1 MAKTAGGVRGVRG
14 GSAKPNKQIR
24 AIAAAE
30 AYISRNRYETAVAY
44 DNKGNLLLNK
54 KGGSRT
60 VHFTNNEVTRLKDA
74 VFTHNHPSALG
85 QTGIR
90 AIGTSFSHQD
100 LTFAVN
106 ANLKEMRAAT
116 PTYTFSVKRPKNGWG
131 VSPKQVKAA
140 YDRAER
146 KVKREMKKYFNKVG
160 RTRTAIDR
168 ANTSYYN
175 RINRLVADEFG
186 WEYSHKRR

>member
-1 MAKTAGGVRGVRG
+1 MAKTSGGIRKGRNNN
-14 GSAKPNKQIR
+14 NKQSR
-24 AIAAAE
+24 AIAVAE
-30 AYISRNRYETAVAY
+30 ESIRYNRYETAVAY
-44 DNKGNLLLNK
+44 DSSGNLLLNK
-54 KGGSRT
+54 KGGSRSIY
-60 VHFTNNEVTRLKDA
+60 FTKDEVTKLKDS

-106 ANLKEMRAAT
+106 ANLKEIRAVT

-131 VSPKQVKAA
+131 VSPKQVKSA

-146 KVKREMKKYFNKVG
+146 KVKREMNKYLNKVG
-160 RTRTAIDR
+160 RTGTSYDR
-168 ANTSYYN
+168 ANISYYN
-175 RINRLVADEFG
+175 RITKLVADEFG
-186 WEYSHKRR
+186 WEYSHRRR

>member
-1 MAKTAGGVRGVRG
+1 MAKTSGGVRGG
-14 GSAKPNKQIR
+14 GGKPNKQSR
-24 AIAAAE
+24 AIAVAE
-30 AYISRNRYETAVAY
+30 ESIRYNRYETAVAY
-44 DNKGNLLLNK
+44 DSKGNLLLNK
-54 KGGSRT
+54 KGGSRSIS
-60 VHFTNNEVTRLKDA
+60 FTKDEIAKLKDS
-74 VFTHNHPSALG
+74 VFTHNHPSSLG

-106 ANLKEMRAAT
+106 ANLKEIRAVT

-146 KVKREMKKYFNKVG
+146 KVKREMNKYLNKVG
-160 RTRTAIDR
+160 RTGTSYDR
-168 ANTSYYN
+168 ANVSYYN
-175 RINRLVADEFG
+175 RITKLVADEFG
-186 WEYSHKRR
+186 WEYSHRRR